1 MHILDVA
8 HCATLSVLIFV
19 IRLKPSA
26 RQGTMKSPFLPMEP
40 GPAGCHGSMD
50 ADGSNSQ
57 STTGDN
63 QDHPTKWVYFI
74 HF

>member
-1 MHILDVA
+1 
-8 HCATLSVLIFV
+8 
-19 IRLKPSA
+19 
-26 RQGTMKSPFLPMEP
+26 MKSPFLPMEP

-63 QDHPTKWVYFI
+63 QDHPTK
-74 HF
+74 